1 MLLGSTCH
9 QSKVGLLDDVLRI
22 LLATGALENLV
33 FRNMWTLMINQLTAG
48 CISTCSHLATAQCAR
63 TIALLP
69 VVSMGRSSKTVKKDS
84 KRKPEAESAGRPAK
98 FFSLKMIVA
107 LLESRGKWSI
117 SKLIRATA
125 YLYQSDP

>member
-1 MLLGSTCH
+1 M
-9 QSKVGLLDDVLRI
+9 
-22 LLATGALENLV
+22 
-33 FRNMWTLMINQLTAG
+33 
-48 CISTCSHLATAQCAR
+48 CSHLATAQCAR

-69 VVSMGRSSKTVKKDS
+69 VVSMGRSPKTVKKDS